1 MFGSPT
7 KFPGAPNA
15 DWGEQLL
22 SVVATQVI
30 RHLFTA
36 SDRVEVQVDCAPPI
50 KLLQGQLDRFQM
62 SGNGLVIRQAFR
74 TEAMEFETDAV
85 SIDFAMLLQGQLVLR
100 QPTQAI
106 ARVTLLEADI
116 NQAFQAPLVAQRLEH
131 LSLENWPDLPLE
143 RPCESVSFQHIRV
156 HLLPQNRVAL
166 QAIAAFA
173 DGPTVPIALQAT
185 LSVERRRRLRFLNC
199 QFDAAGL
206 STGDLAELT
215 TTSTDSVST
224 DAMHHLSQMASERL
238 GELLDGLVD
247 LDRFNLDGVTLRIN
261 KLETSGD
268 RLLFNGWAQ
277 VDRVPRSTATP
288 AAVVAA

>member
-7 KFPGAPNA
+7 KFPGAPNV

-36 SDRVEVQVDCAPPI
+36 SDRVDVKVDCAPPI

-62 SGNGLVIRQAFR
+62 SGGGLVIRQAFR

-116 NQAFQAPLVAQRLEH
+116 NQAFQAPLVTQKLEN
-131 LSLENWPDLPLE
+131 LSLDPWPDLPLTT
-143 RPCESVSFQHIRV
+143 PCESVSFQQIRV
-156 HLLPQNRVAL
+156 NLLPQNRVAL

-173 DGPTVPIALQAT
+173 GGPTVPIALQAT

-199 QFDAAGL
+199 QYDSAVLPEGDRPATDALSVAGL
-206 STGDLAELT
+206 ST
-215 TTSTDSVST
+215 
-224 DAMHHLSQMASERL
+224 DALQNLSQMASERL
-238 GELLDGLVD
+238 GQLLDGLVD

-261 KLETSGD
+261 KLETNGD

-277 VDRVPRSTATP
+277 VDHVPRSTAT
-288 AAVVAA
+288 AAVAAA

>member
-36 SDRVEVQVDCAPPI
+36 SDRVDVQVDCAPPI

-116 NQAFQAPLVAQRLEH
+116 NQAFQAPLVAQKLEG
-131 LSLENWPDLPLE
+131 LSLDHWPDLPLDTASD
-143 RPCESVSFQHIRV
+143 SVSFQHIQVR
-156 HLLPQNRVAL
+156 LLPQNRVAL
-166 QAIAAFA
+166 QAMAAFA
-173 DGPTVPIALQAT
+173 GGPTVPIALQAT

-199 QFDAAGL
+199 QFDPAGL
-206 STGDLAELT
+206 PEGDRPELAT
-215 TTSTDSVST
+215 SSNSISTDT
-224 DAMHHLSQMASERL
+224 LGDLSQMASQRL

-277 VDRVPRSTATP
+277 VDHVPRSTTTP
-288 AAVVAA
+288 AVVAA

>member
-1 MFGSPT
+1 
-7 KFPGAPNA
+7 
-15 DWGEQLL
+15 
-22 SVVATQVI
+22 
-30 RHLFTA
+30 
-36 SDRVEVQVDCAPPI
+36 
-50 KLLQGQLDRFQM
+50 
-62 SGNGLVIRQAFR
+62 
-74 TEAMEFETDAV
+74 
-85 SIDFAMLLQGQLVLR
+85 LR

-116 NQAFQAPLVAQRLEH
+116 NQAFKAPLVAQRLEH

-143 RPCESVSFQHIRV
+143 TPCESVSFQQIQVR
-156 HLLPQNRVAL
+156 LLPQNRVAL

-206 STGDLAELT
+206 STGDRSDGA
-215 TTSTDSVST
+215 TTSTDAT
-224 DAMHHLSQMASERL
+224 GDLSRIASERL
-238 GELLDGLVD
+238 GELLDNLVD

-288 AAVVAA
+288 AVVAA